1 MVKDQGVE
9 RWTGLVFIG
18 DGLAGLIWPREY
30 LRKLK
35 VGPQVLNNLL
45 EHFADRPATTR
56 FLCVAEIV
64 FGASIFFRR
73 N

>member
-1 MVKDQGVE
+1 MSDKGVE

-35 VGPQVLNNLL
+35 IGPRLVNDIL
-45 EHFADRPATTR
+45 EHCAERPALTR
-56 FLCVAEIV
+56 FLCVAEVV
-64 FGASIFFRR
+64 FGASIFFKRP
-73 N
+73 